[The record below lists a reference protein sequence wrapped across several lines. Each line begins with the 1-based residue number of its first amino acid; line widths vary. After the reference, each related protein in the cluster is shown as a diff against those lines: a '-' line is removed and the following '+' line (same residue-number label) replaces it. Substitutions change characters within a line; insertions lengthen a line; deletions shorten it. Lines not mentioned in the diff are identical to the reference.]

1 MCLRRWQIRSPYKK
15 YIQNIFK
22 PGQSTKFTLHSYVRN
37 IYRPQTKLRKGNV
50 FTDVCLFTDGGSRQY
65 QMHHGIGHTVGYHLL
80 EIRPAPPPPE
90 QHLVVATETEA
101 RTVSKRAVCILLA
114 CFLVC
119 IWFCGLTMSLMHRID
134 AEPITCDAITIQLPC
149 RSHTPSSRCLSPH
162 RHLLP
167 RNPLLGSKIFWRW
180 HRVNGS
186 SARDLLR
193 YWSSAI

>member
-1 MCLRRWQIRSPYKK
+1 M
-15 YIQNIFK
+15 
-22 PGQSTKFTLHSYVRN
+22 RN

-50 FTDVCLFTDGGSRQY
+50 LTVVCLFTDGDSRQY
-65 QMHHGIGHTVGYHLL
+65 QMHHGIGYTVGYHLL
-80 EIRPAPPPPE
+80 EIRPAPE

-119 IWFCGLTMSLMHRID
+119 LWFCGLTMSLMHRID
-134 AEPITCDAITIQLPC
+134 AEPITCDVTTIQLPC
-149 RSHTPSSRCLSPH
+149 RSHSLSGKYLSEQ

-167 RNPLLGSKIFWRW
+167 RKIFCRW
-180 HRVNGS
+180 PRVNRS

-193 YWSSAI
+193 Y